1 MQKKIFQFS
10 SKRVSYYFDA
20 DFSYLQKIADKSH
33 AVVITDENIFKS
45 FKKKFDGWNV
55 IVINPGEEFKVQ
67 QTVDSIIEQLI
78 TMEADRK
85 TFLIGVGGGIVTDIT
100 GYVGSVYMRGV
111 KFGFVPTSL
120 LAMVDASI
128 GGKNGIDVGDYKNL
142 VGTINQPDFLL
153 YDISFL
159 RSLPQHEWANGFA
172 EIIKHACIKDVN
184 LFKELEK
191 NKLSH
196 YQKNKPALLKLI
208 QKNALLKSV
217 VVKKDEFET
226 HERQLLNFGHT
237 LGHAIEKIYE
247 LSHGQAISL
256 GMVTACIISEHY
268 LDFKDTSRVI
278 ATLDKYGLPTL
289 AEFEPKKVFDMMKMD
304 KKKVKQSIN
313 YVLLKKIGEAQ
324 TKSIPI
330 NDLEKII
337 YSIIRAR

>member
-20 DFSYLQKIADKSH
+20 DFSYLEKIVEKDH
-33 AVVITDENIFKS
+33 AAIITDENIYKT

-55 IVINPGEEFKVQ
+55 IVIKAGEEHKVQ
-67 QTVDSIIEQLI
+67 ETIDKIVRQLI
-78 TMEADRK
+78 DREADRK

-100 GYVGSVYMRGV
+100 GFVGSVFMRGV
-111 KFGFVPTSL
+111 SFGFVPTSL

-128 GGKNGIDVGDYKNL
+128 GGKNGIDVGHYKNL
-142 VGTINQPDFLL
+142 IGTINQPDFLL
-153 YDISFL
+153 YDIAFL
-159 RSLPQHEWANGFA
+159 KSLPQHEWTSGFA
-172 EIIKHACIKDVN
+172 EIIKHACIHDVK
-184 LFKELEK
+184 LFNELEK

-196 YQKNKPALLKLI
+196 YQKNKEALTKLI
-208 QKNALLKSV
+208 SKNALLKSTIV
-217 VVKKDEFET
+217 QKDEFET
-226 HERQLLNFGHT
+226 NQRQLLNFGHT

-247 LSHGQAISL
+247 LSHGQAISI

-289 AEFEPKKVFDMMKMD
+289 AEFEPKKVFDLMRMD
-304 KKKVKQSIN
+304 KKKVKESIN
-313 YVLLKKIGEAQ
+313 YVLLKKIGQAE
-324 TKSIPI
+324 TKSIAI